1 MKNTLQKDF
10 LNRVH
15 FFANRSSAI
24 FPILFL
30 NKDNDLILTWLNYWK
45 IKNKIDT
52 NFITINIRIYDN
64 FGKLFLR
71 KNLTLNERNNFISIR
86 KFIKQNEF
94 QGMVEIEIIS
104 TSNIK
109 FVFPAING
117 LFKSGSL
124 YSCVHSAGR
133 IKGSDEI
140 HNKSITEETNWTC
153 KFSKHITPFF
163 HYINGNKNENTELK
177 VNLYN
182 GDGNKLKS
190 CVIKKKFNAFGSQI
204 YFLDKLF
211 NNTKFKEE
219 MFCGVVCKND
229 NVFRRMVVGNFHK
242 NLNHLEVTHS
252 FPFQKYKDFC
262 PSNRK
267 GYESFLTL
275 LKNKNLD
282 LECRIFP
289 TNCSKSFKINEANQ
303 NLIDKKIGK
312 VTKSSLIPKGH
323 GLIKLD
329 RNTRMKV
336 LLFSGSTVPS
346 RLNTSFIYKVNNIK
360 SNFSTDIAT
369 GAKSSVYPQKFT
381 HWGTG
386 LFGGGYDFTLMVRNI
401 SHDLKSTI
409 SKGDLYF
416 FGLDKKYKFKFKIN
430 SECSES
436 ITLSDLIKNKSL
448 NSKNKKLFIFNW
460 LLKLDKPNSET
471 FWVSFHRKTGCIL
484 GDHGF

>member
-1 MKNTLQKDF
+1 LKNTLQKDF
-10 LNRVH
+10 LNRDY
-15 FFANRSSAI
+15 FFTNRSSAI
-24 FPILFL
+24 FPIFFL
-30 NKDNDLILTWLNYWK
+30 NKDNDLILSWLNYWK

-64 FGKLFLR
+64 FGNILSRNILPLKE
-71 KNLTLNERNNFISIR
+71 TNNFISIR
-86 KFIKQNEF
+86 KFIRQNKF

-109 FVFPAING
+109 FNFPAING
-117 LFKSGSL
+117 IFKSGSL

-133 IKGSDEI
+133 IKGPDEK
-140 HNKSITEETNWTC
+140 HDKSITEETNWTC
-153 KFSKHITPFF
+153 KFSKQITPFF
-163 HYINGNKNENTELK
+163 HYINGNKNNNTELK

-182 GDGNKLKS
+182 SNGNKIKS
-190 CVIKKKFNAFGSQI
+190 RVIKKKFKAFGSQI

-211 NNTKFKEE
+211 RNTKFKEDI
-219 MFCGVVCKND
+219 FCGVVCNND
-229 NVFRRMVVGNFHK
+229 NVFRRMIVGNFHK

-262 PSNRK
+262 PTNKK
-267 GYESFLTL
+267 GYESFLSL

-282 LECRIFP
+282 LDCKIFP
-289 TNCSKSFKINEANQ
+289 TNCSKSFKINETNQ
-303 NLIDKKIGK
+303 NLNDKKIGK
-312 VTKSSLIPKGH
+312 VTSSSLIPKGH

-329 RNTRMKV
+329 MNTRMKV

-346 RLNTSFIYKVNNIK
+346 RLNTSFIYKVKNIK

-369 GAKSSVYPQKFT
+369 GAKSSVYPPKFT

-386 LFGGGYDFTLMVRNI
+386 IFGGGYDFTLMVRNI

-409 SKGDLYF
+409 SKGNLQF
-416 FGLDKKYKFKFKIN
+416 FGFDKKYQFKFKIN
-430 SECSES
+430 PESSKS
-436 ITLSDLIKNKSL
+436 ITLSDLIKNKNL
-448 NSKNKKLFIFNW
+448 NSSNKKLLIFNW
-460 LLKLDKPNSET
+460 LLKLDKPNSEA
-471 FWVSFHRKTGCIL
+471 FWVSFNRKTGCIL